1 MTTSGGRRSFSLG
14 LAAAV
19 AGPAVATPAEG
30 RSANLPGVV
39 LPGEAAWPDEALWAG
54 LSRAV
59 GGRLLR
65 LVPIAGEAPPDS
77 PFAIRDDP
85 RWTQCAGW
93 SGGWT
98 AQPGAYAVAA
108 ESASDV
114 VAAIGFARRHR
125 LRLVVK
131 GGGHSYLGTSSAPG
145 SLLIWTRRLNRAEQ
159 LPAFVP
165 AGGAG
170 APVPAVRLG
179 GGAIWLEAYSAVT
192 TEAGRYVQG
201 GGCTTVGVAG
211 LIQGGGFGSFSKRF
225 GLACA
230 SLLEAEIVVADGRVL
245 TVNAGRHPDLF
256 RALKGGGGGTFGV
269 VTALVLRTHD
279 LPTSFGAVN
288 AAITAQSEDAYRALL
303 ARFIAFYADHLHG
316 DVWGEQVVCRPGHQL
331 EIRMVFQGLTQAEA
345 DAAWAP
351 FFGALRREPG
361 IAFAAEPAIL
371 AVPARAFWDARF
383 LRQFPGLIVEDER
396 PGAAPGMF
404 SWAGDARQAGRL
416 IHAYASRWLPA
427 ALLAGDRRGALADAL
442 AEAARHWPVEL
453 HFNKG
458 LAGAAPAI
466 LAAARETSLNP
477 AAFDAFALAIAA
489 SMGPPDARVDVP
501 RRAAAVAAAM
511 RPLRAAAPDGGSYL
525 PESDYFAEDWAEAAW
540 GGNRAMLEAVKRAYD
555 PAGLFTVHH
564 GVGSADRRQRMP

>member
-1 MTTSGGRRSFSLG
+1 MTSSRGRRSFSLG

-19 AGPAVATPAEG
+19 AGPAAIAPGGVG
-30 RSANLPGVV
+30 ANLSVTVAPGD
-39 LPGEAAWPDEALWAG
+39 AAWPDDALWAD

-59 GGRLLR
+59 AGRLLR
-65 LVPIAGEAPPDS
+65 LAPTTGEAAPGS

-98 AQPGAYAVAA
+98 AQPSAYAVAA
-108 ESASDV
+108 ENASDV
-114 VAAIGFARRHR
+114 AAAIGFARAHR

-131 GGGHSYLGTSSAPG
+131 GGGHSYLGASNAPG
-145 SLLIWTRRLNRAEQ
+145 SLLIWMRRLNRAEV

-165 AGGAG
+165 AGSAG
-170 APVPAVRLG
+170 SAVPAVRLG

-230 SLLEAEIVVADGRVL
+230 SLLEAEIVTADGSIL

-279 LPTSFGAVN
+279 LPAHFGAV
-288 AAITAQSEDAYRALL
+288 TATIEAQTEDVYRALIS
-303 ARFIAFYADHLHG
+303 RFIAFYAERLHG
-316 DVWGEQVVCRPGHQL
+316 DIWGEQVVCRPGRRL
-331 EIRMVFQGLTQAEA
+331 TIRMVFQGLSQAEA
-345 DAAWAP
+345 TAAWEP
-351 FFGALRREPG
+351 FFGALRQEPG
-361 IAFAAEPAIL
+361 IAFREAPAIL
-371 AVPARAFWDARF
+371 AVPARAFWDARV
-383 LRQFPGLIVEDER
+383 LRQIPGLIVEDDR
-396 PGAAPGMF
+396 PGAVAGMF
-404 SWAGDARQAGRL
+404 SWAGDAAQAGRV

-427 ALLAGDRRGALADAL
+427 ALLAGDHRAALADAL
-442 AEAARHWPVEL
+442 VEAARHWPVEL

-458 LAGAAPAI
+458 LAGASPAI

-477 AAFDAFALAIAA
+477 AACDAFALAIAA
-489 SMGPPDARVDVP
+489 SMGPPDAGVDVA
-501 RRAAAVAAAM
+501 RRAAAVAGAM
-511 RPLRAAAPDGGSYL
+511 RPLQAAAPDGGSYL
-525 PESDYFAEDWAEAAW
+525 PESDYFAGDWAEAAW
-540 GGNRAMLEAVKRAYD
+540 GGNRAMLEDVKRAYD
-555 PAGLFTVHH
+555 PEGLFTVHH
-564 GVGSADRRQRMP
+564 GIGSADGRRRVP